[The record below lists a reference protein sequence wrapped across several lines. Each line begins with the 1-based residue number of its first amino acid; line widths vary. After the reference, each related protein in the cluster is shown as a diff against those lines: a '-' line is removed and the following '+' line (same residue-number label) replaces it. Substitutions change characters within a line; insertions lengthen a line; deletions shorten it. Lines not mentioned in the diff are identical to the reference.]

1 MWDLG
6 ALSERDM
13 SDLVGGMRA
22 LEVPASSVEESARG
36 LVSYLRREL
45 VDPSSGTSAVALARC
60 FVTTAWG
67 DLPAGVRESAGA
79 GAPPPADDTPVL
91 TLLATDGE
99 LPAWRDRHHSVAHQ
113 AVPLQRS
120 GLESRAPMVAA
131 LLRGLGVEL
140 DDLAEAV
147 RRARS
152 GEVHGLATS
161 SFGVFHEPVAA
172 GSAQVPDQEFVRTHG
187 IASVL
192 GFGGMLPDGN
202 VFALLLFT
210 RVPVTALTA
219 RLFGTAAL
227 SAKLVLLSSGA
238 SRLFSDGPERP
249 VPAQHVQQLR
259 ETTLRQLLDVQ
270 TVAAAHHAAGLQA
283 VMRALEARDS
293 RLRQETSAIETLHSI
308 GSALAAELDLERLV
322 QKVTDAAVS
331 LSGAEFGAFFYNVVN
346 EHDEAY
352 LLYTLSG
359 APRSAFERF
368 PMPRNTAIF
377 EPTFRG
383 DGPVR
388 SDDITGDHR
397 YGLSAPFHGMP
408 EGHLPVC
415 SYLAVPVVSLSGG
428 VLGGLFLGHPEPAVF
443 DARSERLVV
452 GLAAQASVAMDNA
465 RLYRQQRET
474 AVELQRSLLP
484 DQLPDIE
491 GLDLAFRYLPGAQG
505 TQVGGDWVDVIRLSG
520 GRVAFVIGDVMGRGL
535 QAAAVMGQL
544 RTAVRAYSVIG
555 LPPEQ
560 VLANLDTLV
569 GEMPGN
575 HIATC
580 LYAVYDPAHE
590 RLTVSSAGHPP
601 LLLVH
606 PDGVSEFVG
615 EEPGTP
621 LGVPFRVPHGLDLT
635 VPAGATLVFYTDG
648 LVERRES
655 SLTEGLARLHRAVV
669 AGLGGEAL
677 DVVCDKLLDSCL
689 DQQATP
695 DDVALLVARV
705 TPGVVPLRAYLSL
718 DGHDDATRE
727 AREFTART
735 LEEWDLRHH
744 EDEVLMVVGE
754 LVANAVRH
762 ADGPVSID
770 LLRSG
775 DRLAVEVADAS
786 TGVPRL
792 DDASVDEEHGRGL
805 MMVDRIAD
813 RWGSRP
819 VDDGK
824 VVWAELTVLSR
835 LELADA
841 AGSAAGL
848 R

>member
-13 SDLVGGMRA
+13 SDLVGRMRA
-22 LEVPASSVEESARG
+22 LEVPASSIEESADA
-36 LVSYLRREL
+36 LVSYFRREL
-45 VDPSSGTSAVALARC
+45 VDPTSGTSAVVLARC
-60 FVTTAWG
+60 FVTTAWA
-67 DLPAGVRESAGA
+67 DLPGSVREAAGPVA
-79 GAPPPADDTPVL
+79 ADPADDTPVL
-91 TLLATDGE
+91 ALLATDGE
-99 LPAWRDRHHSVAHQ
+99 LPEWQDRHRSAAHQ
-113 AVPLQRS
+113 AVPLRRDD
-120 GLESRAPMVAA
+120 LEARAPMISA

-140 DDLAEAV
+140 DELADAV

-152 GEVHGLATS
+152 GDLHGLATS

-172 GSAQVPDQEFVRTHG
+172 GSAQVPDQEFVHAHG

-192 GFGGMLPDGN
+192 GFGGMLPDGT

-210 RVPVTALTA
+210 RVPVPALTA
-219 RLFGTAAL
+219 QLFGTAAL

-238 SRLFSDGPERP
+238 SRLFADGPERP

-270 TVAAAHHAAGLQA
+270 TMAAAHHAAGLQA

-293 RLRQETSAIETLHSI
+293 RLRQEASVIETLHSI

-346 EHDEAY
+346 ERDEAY

-388 SDDITGDHR
+388 SDDITRDHR
-397 YGLSAPFHGMP
+397 YGRSGPHYGMP
-408 EGHLPVC
+408 EGHLPVR

-505 TQVGGDWVDVIRLSG
+505 AQVGGDWVDVIRLSG

-601 LLLVH
+601 LLLAL
-606 PDGVSEFVG
+606 PDGTSQFVG

-621 LGVPFRVPHGLDLT
+621 LGVPFRVPHALELT
-635 VPAGATLVFYTDG
+635 VPAGASLIFYTDG
-648 LVERRES
+648 LVERRDS
-655 SLTEGLARLHRAVV
+655 SLSDGMARLHRALPQR
-669 AGLGGEAL
+669 LGGEAL
-677 DVVCDKLLDSCL
+677 DVVCDKLLDACL
-689 DQQATP
+689 DLQATP

-705 TPGVVPLRAYLSL
+705 TPGVVPLRAYLGL
-718 DGHDDATRE
+718 AGHDDAARE

-735 LEEWDLRHH
+735 LGEWELCHH
-744 EDEVLMVVGE
+744 QDDVLMVVSE

-762 ADGPVSID
+762 ADGAVGID

-786 TGVPRL
+786 PGVPKL
-792 DDASVDEEHGRGL
+792 DNASVEEEHGRGL
-805 MMVDRIAD
+805 MMVDRLTD

-819 VDDGK
+819 TDDGK
-824 VVWAELTVLSR
+824 VVWAELAVLSR
-835 LELADA
+835 SVLADA
-841 AGSAAGL
+841 SGTAAGP